1 MVLQTTHNKYLVL
14 LFLNLFFFVA
24 GMFLHSAAAIILI
37 VPIVMPL
44 VRQLGIDPIHF
55 GIIVTINLG
64 VGQQTPPVATVL
76 FTTAA
81 IARVPFW
88 NVFKAGWPFTAVL
101 ALVTLLVT
109 YVPWI
114 SLSLVNLV
122 KW

>member
-1 MVLQTTHNKYLVL
+1 
-14 LFLNLFFFVA
+14 
-24 GMFLHSAAAIILI
+24 MFLPSAAAIILI

-44 VRQLGIDPIHF
+44 IRQIGVDPIHF

-76 FTTAA
+76 FITAA
-81 IARVPFW
+81 IARIPFW
-88 NVFKAGWPFTAVL
+88 DVFMAGWPFTLVL

-114 SLSLVNLV
+114 SLGLVNMIQ
-122 KW
+122 W

>member
-1 MVLQTTHNKYLVL
+1 LNVF
-14 LFLNLFFFVA
+14 FLVA
-24 GMFLHSAAAIILI
+24 GMFLHSAAAIILV

-44 VRQLGIDPIHF
+44 IRQIGVDPIHF

-81 IARVPFW
+81 IARMPFW
-88 NVFKAGWPFTAVL
+88 DVFKAGWPFTAVL
-101 ALVTLLVT
+101 VLVTLLVT

-114 SLSLVNLV
+114 SLGLLGLVS
-122 KW
+122 W